1 MKLDI
6 PDSTKVIA
14 CKVFQPEIDALG
26 VDKDRVVYL
35 DQSLHRYPDMLNQA
49 VQEAL
54 RELEDIRSIDTVILL
69 FGFCGGGLSG
79 ISSHRLKLIVPRVH
93 DCIPLLLSEV
103 CQEKDCREVNH
114 AFYLSPGWIDHGET
128 PYTEFF
134 KSSARYGREDALWI
148 AGEMLK
154 GYKEIVLIEALAPV
168 RPHHRIYAKK
178 MANLFHLGYREVKT
192 SGSWLTGL
200 LSEEQDCLK
209 YKRVLAPKEMICKEI
224 YPLS

>member
-1 MKLDI
+1 MKLNI
-6 PDSTKVIA
+6 PDSTMIVA
-14 CKVFQPEIDALG
+14 CMVFQPEINALE
-26 VDKDRVVYL
+26 VDSDRVIYL
-35 DQSLHRYPDMLNQA
+35 EQSLHRYPDMLNQA
-49 VQEAL
+49 VKEAL
-54 RELEDIRSIDTVILL
+54 GRLERNRSIETVILL

-79 ISSHRLKLIVPRVH
+79 ISSDRLKLIVPRVH
-93 DCIPLLLSEV
+93 DCIPLLLSEPGL
-103 CQEKDCREVNH
+103 KNDCREYSH

-168 RPHHRIYAKK
+168 QPHHRVYAKK
-178 MANLFHLGYREVKT
+178 MAALFHLGFREIKAG
-192 SGSWLTGL
+192 GSWLTGL
-200 LSEEQDCLK
+200 LSEKHDCFE
-209 YKRVLAPKEMICKEI
+209 YKKVLSPGEVVCKEI